1 MSHETAVRAVVDFID
16 DHRER
21 VIDIVRELV
30 QIPTVNPKFET
41 GDAINREPEAQGRV
55 AELLESAGMSTTV
68 SEALPQRPNV
78 VGVFDGDA
86 ERSLVFNGHI
96 DVVPTGDLTDWHA
109 DPFGADIRDGRMYG
123 RGTYDMKGGLGAAI
137 AAVEALQQCGIALG
151 GRLEVHSVVD
161 EEAGGFGTRALL
173 ERGSSTSAV
182 IVAEPTQNEIM
193 VCQPGLEWVRV
204 TIRGRSAHAGW
215 RYNDIYPQP
224 HTPERTRP
232 GVNAAEL
239 VTRFIT
245 AVGHLERAWAQRKY
259 HPLLPAGITTISPS
273 VVHVGSGLGPNGLPV
288 TVTNPAITPD
298 VAVVDFDLKYLPN
311 EDAGDIRKAFEDFVY
326 HWAMQDPWLA
336 EHPPTVQWE
345 LAGLIFPPFDTA
357 PDHALVCSIV
367 KHGAAL
373 GIPTPITGF
382 PAVCDGAF
390 YRDHGAT
397 PIIFGPIGADAHGPN
412 EWVDVESVVNVAK
425 LMAAAAIDYCG
436 LDGERAFADGRATS
450 DSSRS

>member
-1 MSHETAVRAVVDFID
+1 MSHESAVQEVVESIER
-16 DHRER
+16 HRDR
-21 VIDIVRELV
+21 VIDTVRELV
-30 QIPTVNPKFET
+30 RIPTVNPKFET
-41 GDAINREPEAQGRV
+41 GSDINREPEAQRFV
-55 AELLESAGMSTTV
+55 TELLQSAGMVTTDH
-68 SEALPQRPNV
+68 EPMPGRPNV
-78 VGVFDGDA
+78 IGTLDGGDG
-86 ERSLVFNGHI
+86 RSLAFNGHI
-96 DVVPTGDLTDWHA
+96 DVVPTGDRTDWET

-123 RGTYDMKGGLGAAI
+123 RGTYDMKAGLGAAI
-137 AAVEALQQCGIALG
+137 AAAQAIHDCGISLA
-151 GRLEVHSVVD
+151 GRLQVHSVVD

-173 ERGSSTSAV
+173 QRGSTASAV

-224 HTPERTRP
+224 HTPDRMRP

-245 AVGHLERAWAQRKY
+245 AVGHLERAWSQRKY

-273 VVHVGSGLGPNGLPV
+273 VVHVGAGLGEDGLPV

-311 EDAGDIRKAFEDFVY
+311 EEPKNVRRAFEDFVH
-326 HWAMQDPWLA
+326 HWSQQDPWTA
-336 EHPPTVQWE
+336 EHPAAVQWE
-345 LAGLIFPPFDTA
+345 LAGLTFPPFDTA
-357 PDHALVCSIV
+357 PDHPLVASIA
-367 KHGAAL
+367 KHSAAL
-373 GIPTPITGF
+373 GMHTPITGF

-412 EWVDVESVVNVAK
+412 EWVAIDSLINVAK
-425 LMAAAAIDYCG
+425 VMAATAIEYCG
-436 LDGERAFADGRATS
+436 LAGADDAT
-450 DSSRS
+450 